1 MNLSMLA
8 SEDASH
14 QCYVNDKTTNGRCLF
29 MEPENKQ
36 II

>member
-8 SEDASH
+8 SEDASR
-14 QCYVNDKTTNGRCLF
+14 QCHVKDKTTNGRCLF